1 MVVWS
6 PVFVPEELPEKLVA
20 DILPLSS
27 IVTLLFCI
35 SFPVVESKR
44 AIALSVAEA
53 GHTTSPVPLAV
64 LLIVIVSVPA
74 FVVIV
79 TFVPAT
85 NVSVSVFESATTSD
99 CPLTDIVL
107 NESVAFAS
115 S

>member
-53 GHTTSPVPLAV
+53 GHTTSHAPF
-64 LLIVIVSVPA
+64 A
-74 FVVIV
+74 FNCVCIAEV
-79 TFVPAT
+79 TP
-85 NVSVSVFESATTSD
+85 SRY
-99 CPLTDIVL
+99 
-107 NESVAFAS
+107 
-115 S
+115 